1 MNEVNFYKVGGCV
14 RDEILGLKSKDIDF
28 AVEAANYDAM
38 KAAIQERGGEIFLET
53 PQHFTI
59 RAKVPNL
66 GAADFVLARKDGAYS
81 DGRRPDS
88 VEAGTLLDDLA
99 RRDFTMNAIAQNE
112 KGELIDP
119 FGGQDALRRRSIEV
133 VGSVDRLREDSLR
146 MLRAIR
152 FAVTKDFFLSPEI
165 ESFLQDSENAALLN
179 NVSTERI
186 REEMNKA
193 FAANTL
199 LTLWFLERFPNIR
212 GFVFSRGLSLE
223 ATLKQR

>member
-1 MNEVNFYKVGGCV
+1 MEAKFYKVGGCV
-14 RDEILGLKSKDIDF
+14 RDEILGLKSKDIDYS
-28 AVEAANYDAM
+28 VEAASYEAMRDAV
-38 KAAIQERGGEIFLET
+38 IQRGGEIFLET

-59 RAKVPNL
+59 RAKVPGL

-99 RRDFTMNAIAQNE
+99 RRDFTMNAIAQDEEGNF
-112 KGELIDP
+112 IDP
-119 FGGQDALRRRSIEV
+119 FNGAKDISNRFIQV

-152 FAVTKDFFLSPEI
+152 FAITKDFILSPQIFTFLS
-165 ESFLQDSENAALLN
+165 LGENAKLLR
-179 NVSTERI
+179 NVSEERI

-193 FAANTL
+193 FAADTL
-199 LTLWFLERFPNIR
+199 KTLTFLDHFTAIR
-212 GFVFSRGLSLE
+212 EVLFSRGLSLE
-223 ATLKQR
+223 TTLKQR

>member
-1 MNEVNFYKVGGCV
+1 MDVKFYKVGGCV

-38 KAAIQERGGEIFLET
+38 KLAIEQRGGTIFLET

-59 RAKVPNL
+59 RAKVPDL

-99 RRDFTMNAIAQNE
+99 RRDFTMNAIAQSE
-112 KGELIDP
+112 QGELIDP
-119 FGGQDALRRRSIEV
+119 FNGRDALSFKEIRC
-133 VGSVDRLREDSLR
+133 VGGVDRLREDSLR

-152 FAVTKDFFLSPEI
+152 FAVTKGFFLSFEI
-165 ESFLQDSENAALLN
+165 EEFLKDSHNAVLLA
-179 NVSTERI
+179 NVSQERI

-193 FAANTL
+193 FAHDTL
-199 LTLWFLERFPNIR
+199 LTLWMLEKFPFIRDNI
-212 GFVFSRGLSLE
+212 FSRGLSLE
-223 ATLKQR
+223 ATLKER